1 MRLTGSNA
9 LMCGSKM
16 RLCCFVMSLRARLLC
31 STEPSTAASRF
42 VMDCH
47 TTLTGRCGRL
57 SAHRPECQHAT
68 CVAIFSSLQPRAMS
82 VRHGPSERQQRRQP
96 CVCRGGSVLRQCL
109 TAGTVLLEIK
119 LVRCVPRTALSETT
133 RGSTAEEVSA
143 YCSLC
148 LSRALP
154 GYGDVAPAR
163 SGLMN

>member
-1 MRLTGSNA
+1 
-9 LMCGSKM
+9 MCGSTM

-31 STEPSTAASRF
+31 STEPSTAAASI
-42 VMDCH
+42 VMDCQYH
-47 TTLTGRCGRL
+47 IDRTVWQALCPQARVSTRHVRRHFFQPSTTGYVRASR
-57 SAHRPECQHAT
+57 SFRAPAKAT
-68 CVAIFSSLQPRAMS
+68 ALCVPWRYCTAAVFDCCN
-82 VRHGPSERQQRRQP
+82 GPP
-96 CVCRGGSVLRQCL
+96 
-109 TAGTVLLEIK
+109 EIK

-163 SGLMN
+163 SGLMNLKWIL